1 MSPPNESALT
11 LVAGTLARRVGWR
24 IDPKEQ
30 GRLARCVAA
39 AAAARDLEVR
49 DYVAQL
55 ESDPIALQDL
65 LDRVTVQETAFF
77 RDRSQFDA
85 LAESVLPGLAAP
97 VTVWSA
103 ACSNGQ
109 EAYSVAMVLAELGHA
124 GSRVIATDIST
135 KAIGR
140 TRRGWYSNAEL
151 KGVSQVRRDRFLT
164 SADGGFEIVPEL
176 RARVDVGHLN
186 LATDPP
192 PFAAGSNAVVLCRNV
207 LIYFSPAEIV
217 RFIERL
223 ADWIA
228 PGSWLFLGY
237 SESLRHVSERFELVR
252 VGDAFLYRCVASRG
266 TNRAPAP
273 NRAPKRQLPKR
284 DVPTQR
290 PRRTVIAE
298 VAPVDVATLPAIGAA
313 AGQSGDHA
321 AAVTA
326 FRKHA
331 YLNPNQPIAHL
342 HLGLA
347 LEASGDVSAACRAY
361 AAARNALDRSDAAM
375 VEETLEGYGVDE
387 LARLLDMKLES
398 SS

>member
-1 MSPPNESALT
+1 VSPPNDTALT
-11 LVAGTLARRVGWR
+11 LVAATLARRVGWR

-30 GRLARCVAA
+30 GRLARCVAEA
-39 AAAARDLEVR
+39 SAARDVDVK

-55 ESDPIALQDL
+55 ESDPVLLQDL

-77 RDRSQFDA
+77 RDRAQFDA

-109 EAYSVAMVLAELGHA
+109 EAYSVAMVLAELDHA

-135 KAIGR
+135 KAIER

-151 KGVSQVRRDRFLT
+151 KGLSSRRRDQYLM
-164 SADGGFEIVPEL
+164 AVDGGFEIVPDV

-207 LIYFSPAEIV
+207 LIYFSPHEIV
-217 RFIERL
+217 RFIDRL
-223 ADWIA
+223 ADWMA

-237 SESLRHVSERFELVR
+237 SESLRHVTERFELVR
-252 VGDAFLYRCVASRG
+252 VGDAFLYRCVAPRG
-266 TNRAPAP
+266 AYRAPAP
-273 NRAPKRQLPKR
+273 TRAPKRDAPNR
-284 DVPTQR
+284 DVPTRR
-290 PRRTVIAE
+290 PSRTVAAE
-298 VAPVDVATLPAIGAA
+298 VAPVDVATLTAIGAA
-313 AGQSGDHA
+313 AGLSGDHA

-331 YLNPNQPIAHL
+331 YLHPDQPIAHL

-387 LARLLDMKLES
+387 LARLLDMKLEGS
-398 SS
+398 Q